1 MARGRFAALAH
12 GLPCPIG
19 PVFEIAPRCGLLLP
33 APHCGNDLSAALDA
47 PIGTLAVFYRAQPR
61 DGLRGLRVQRGGSD
75 LLRPR
80 GSQLRLRLLAVP
92 FFCGAVGAGV
102 AAGRL
107 QALRLMNL
115 PAAGSK
121 VPSVDWG
128 ERIHQPQAIVSC
140 SPGRPRRP
148 SDVQSGGGVSA
159 AGVSAAFPLAFA
171 QSVAHR
177 AAGLAAG
184 FAGPEVPGLKP
195 PASRTSRPASRRSPF
210 PALACPMC
218 QASPIFPRALSRF
231 ARGS

>member
-12 GLPCPIG
+12 GLPCPTVPI
-19 PVFEIAPRCGLLLP
+19 FEIAPREGLLLP
-33 APHCGNDLSAALDA
+33 APLYGNVLSAVLGA
-47 PIGTLAVFYRAQPR
+47 PIATHAIFCRAQPR
-61 DGLRGLRVQRGGSD
+61 YGLRDLRVQRRGSD

-80 GSQLRLRLLAVP
+80 GSPLRLRLVAVP
-92 FFCGAVGAGV
+92 FFCGAVGAGF

-128 ERIHQPQAIVSC
+128 ERIHQPQAIASC

-148 SDVQSGGGVSA
+148 SAVQSCVGVSA
-159 AGVSAAFPLAFA
+159 AGVSAALRLAFA
-171 QSVAHR
+171 QSAVHR

-195 PASRTSRPASRRSPF
+195 PASRMSRLASRRSPS
-210 PALACPMC
+210 PAPACPMC

>member
-12 GLPCPIG
+12 ALPCPIG
-19 PVFEIAPRCGLLLP
+19 PVFAIAPRCGLLPP
-33 APHCGNDLSAALDA
+33 APLCGNDLSAVLDA
-47 PIGTLAVFYRAQPR
+47 PIGTHAIFCRAQPR
-61 DGLRGLRVQRGGSD
+61 YRLRDLRVQPGGSD

-80 GSQLRLRLLAVP
+80 GSPLRLRLVAVP
-92 FFCGAVGAGV
+92 FFCGAVGAGF

-128 ERIHQPQAIVSC
+128 ERIHQLQARPSG
-140 SPGRPRRP
+140 SPGRSRRR
-148 SDVQSGGGVSA
+148 SVVQPCGAVSA

-171 QSVAHR
+171 QSVVHR
-177 AAGLAAG
+177 AAG

-195 PASRTSRPASRRSPF
+195 PASRTSRPASRRSPS
-210 PALACPMC
+210 PVPACPMC

>member
-12 GLPCPIG
+12 ALPCPTA
-19 PVFEIAPRCGLLLP
+19 PVFAIAPRCGLLLP
-33 APHCGNDLSAALDA
+33 APLYGNGVCAVLDA
-47 PIGTLAVFYRAQPR
+47 PIGTLAASYRAQLRYGFR
-61 DGLRGLRVQRGGSD
+61 DLGVQSRGWD

-80 GSQLRLRLLAVP
+80 GSPLRLRLVVVP
-92 FFCGAVGAGV
+92 FFCGAVGAGF

-107 QALRLMNL
+107 QALRLTNL

-128 ERIHQPQAIVSC
+128 VRIHQPQAIASC
-140 SPGRPRRP
+140 CQGRLRRP
-148 SDVQSGGGVSA
+148 SAVQSCGGVSA

-171 QSVAHR
+171 QSVVHR

-195 PASRTSRPASRRSPF
+195 PASRASRPASRRSPS
-210 PALACPMC
+210 PAPACPMC
-218 QASPIFPRALSRF
+218 QASPFFPRALSRS